1 MLPGAKGVVAL
12 AILFAQL
19 SLLAV
24 GGVSSALP
32 EMQRQVTITHG
43 WMSGQQFAALYA
55 LAQAAPGPNMLI
67 ATLVGWQVAG
77 LAGAVV
83 ATLALCGP
91 SGVLCYFTASAWHR
105 FRNARWRRIVQAG
118 LTPVTVGLVMA
129 AAILLI
135 RATSIDAGH
144 ATLTA
149 LCTAGFLFTRIHPL
163 LVLAVATAIGA
174 MGIL

>member
-1 MLPGAKGVVAL
+1 MKSSVAAL
-12 AILFAQL
+12 AVVFGQL

-67 ATLVGWQVAG
+67 ATLVGWYVAG
-77 LAGAVV
+77 LPGAVA
-83 ATLALCGP
+83 ATVALCGP
-91 SGVLCYFTASAWHR
+91 SAVLAYFTASVWRR
-105 FRNARWRRIVQAG
+105 FHHARWRRIVQAG

-129 AAILLI
+129 AAAMLI
-135 RATSIDAGH
+135 RTTSIDAGY
-144 ATLTA
+144 AVLTL

-163 LVLAVATAIGA
+163 ILLAASAALGATGLI
-174 MGIL
+174 